1 MVDDDRLDDLVN
13 VGLAG
18 HGVLLIWYG
27 HQRGTKANSQV
38 VGVHHVLVAVL
49 RKTAEREIEPLPSDR
64 HLMLDPMPCGHVL
77 IQERKQVSH
86 DDDDGPLKG
95 HDYLVKLMSSF
106 YARVEL

>member
-1 MVDDDRLDDLVN
+1 MFSSLYCERL
-13 VGLAG
+13 
-18 HGVLLIWYG
+18 
-27 HQRGTKANSQV
+27 
-38 VGVHHVLVAVL
+38 
-49 RKTAEREIEPLPSDR
+49 EREIEPLPSDR